1 MHPTI
6 EYEITWAGIADRR
19 RQADRIA
26 IAQAASRAARRRT
39 AQGRY
44 PAVGL
49 ARRILT
55 VLDARRLGVPARCR
69 PLAACQPPAC
79 CSTCA

>member
-6 EYEITWAGIADRR
+6 EYEIARARIADRR

-26 IAQAASRAARRRT
+26 M
-39 AQGRY
+39 GRY

-55 VLDARRLGVPARCR
+55 VLDARRLGVPARSW

-79 CSTCA
+79 CTTCA

>member
-6 EYEITWAGIADRR
+6 EYEITRARIADRR

-26 IAQAASRAARRRT
+26 IAQAASRAAADGPRG
-39 AQGRY
+39 GRY

-55 VLDARRLGVPARCR
+55 ELDARRLGVPTRA
-69 PLAACQPPAC
+69 PQLAACQPPAC

>member
-6 EYEITWAGIADRR
+6 EYEITRARIADRR
-19 RQADRIA
+19 RQAARIA
-26 IAQAASRAARRRT
+26 IAQAASRAARQRT

-44 PAVGL
+44 PADGL
-49 ARRILT
+49 ARRIRT
-55 VLDARRLGVPARCR
+55 ALDARRLGVPARSR
-69 PLAACQPPAC
+69 QLAACQPPAC